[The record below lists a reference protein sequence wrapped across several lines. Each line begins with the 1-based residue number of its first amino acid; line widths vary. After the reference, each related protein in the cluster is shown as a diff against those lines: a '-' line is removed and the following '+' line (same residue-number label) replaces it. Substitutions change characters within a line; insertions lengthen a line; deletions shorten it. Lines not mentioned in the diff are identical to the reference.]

1 MDFYTFLIQLLNGVQ
16 YGLLL
21 FLVSSGLTLV
31 FGIMGVIN
39 VAHGSFYMIGA
50 YLAWSLAGKL
60 GSFWIALPAAIALTV
75 LIGLALEMLLIRRLY
90 GRDHLYQVLLTYGLI
105 LVFEETRSILWGD
118 DVRGVPIPEMLSA
131 SFPLTETLS
140 YPVYRLWI
148 SAVCL
153 AVAGLMYWVI
163 QKTRLGMVIRAGSAN
178 REMVQSLGINIQ
190 LVYRVVFAAGI
201 TLAGLAGMI
210 AAPVSAVFPG
220 MGNQVL
226 IVCFVVI
233 VIGGM
238 GSVKGAM
245 VASLLIGLV
254 DTFGKVLHLEVGGI
268 RVLPELS
275 SMTVYLLM
283 AMVLL
288 WRPEGIFGRRL

>member
-1 MDFYTFLIQLLNGVQ
+1 MDLYTFLIQLLNGVQ

-31 FGIMGVIN
+31 FGIMGIIN

-50 YLAWSLAGKL
+50 YLAWSLAGML
-60 GSFWIALPAAIALTV
+60 DSFWLALPAGIALTV
-75 LIGLALEMLLIRRLY
+75 LIGLLLEVSLIKRLY

-105 LVFEETRSILWGD
+105 LIFEETRSLLWGD
-118 DVRGVPIPEMLSA
+118 DVRGLQVPQLLSA

-163 QKTRLGMVIRAGSAN
+163 QKTRLGMMIRAGSAN
-178 REMVQSLGINIQ
+178 REMVESLGIDIR
-190 LVYRVVFAAGI
+190 LVFRVVFAAGI
-201 TLAGLAGMI
+201 TLAGLAGMV

-226 IVCFVVI
+226 IVCFVII

-245 VASLLIGLV
+245 LASLLIGLV
-254 DTFGKVLHLEVGGI
+254 DTFGKVVHLEIGGLKL
-268 RVLPELS
+268 LPELS
-275 SMTVYLLM
+275 SMTVYMLM
-283 AMVLL
+283 AVILL
-288 WRPEGIFGRRL
+288 WRPEGIFGAKR